1 MRRTLIETE
10 GVKSAEGRY
19 YSPGLRAGDWMVLS
33 GQVPLGED
41 GKTVSTDAATQWRQ
55 CLDNIKTLL
64 ESAGASMDDVVMCN
78 VFVTDMRHYLNHQEI
93 RREYF
98 SEPYPISTAIGG
110 ISLAREEW
118 LIEIE
123 AWAHVG
129 D

>member
-10 GVKSAEGRY
+10 NVKSAEGRY
-19 YSPGLRAGDWMVLS
+19 YSPGLRVGDWLVLS
-33 GQVPLGED
+33 GQVPLGAD
-41 GKTVSTDAATQWRQ
+41 GTTVSTDPATQWRQ
-55 CLDNIKTLL
+55 CLDNIKELL
-64 ESAGASMDDVVMCN
+64 ESAGAGMDDVVACH

-123 AWAHVG
+123 VTAYVG